1 MKRVKTIAESTIT
14 VALVIMLV
22 AAALM
27 NGCAKQPSPKKL
39 DLVLAVNVTT
49 YSAPVYIALAKGF
62 WKEEGLNITRKNFAA
77 GRFCLD
83 AILGGK
89 ADFGTVAEAP
99 MVFVGLTGQKA
110 LIIATMAS
118 GDNEM
123 KVIARKDHGIV
134 SPLDIKGKK
143 VAALVS
149 TVSEFFLYLFL
160 NEHGMTMSDIN
171 LVNLKPAEMPSALI
185 NGDIDAFA
193 VWEPF
198 VYNAGKVLNEKAIV
212 LSAKGLYD
220 IPFNIVIPEELA
232 QKYPET
238 IKGILRGLVKAEQ
251 FIGTNRKEA
260 LEIISKEV
268 GLSTDVLE
276 ELAKDIKF
284 ELMLNNSTI
293 ELMEREAKWAIEAGY
308 APKDAKIPDYRSL
321 FYTKALKSLNPKAV
335 TIE

>member
-22 AAALM
+22 AATLM
-27 NGCAKQPSPKKL
+27 NGCARQPSPKKV

-49 YSAPVYIALAKGF
+49 YSAPVYVALAKGF
-62 WKEEGLNITRKNFAA
+62 WEEEGLNITRKDFAA

-99 MVFVGLTGQKA
+99 MVFAGLTGQKA
-110 LIIATMAS
+110 LIITTMAS

-134 SPLDIKGKK
+134 SPIDLRGKK

-160 NEHGMTMSDIN
+160 DEHGMKMSDIN

-198 VYNAGKVLNEKAIV
+198 VYNAGKVLNEKATV

-268 GLSTDVLE
+268 GLSAEALE
-276 ELAKDIKF
+276 ELTTDIKF
-284 ELMLNNSTI
+284 ELRLNNSTI